1 MRILLA
7 DDHGIV
13 RRGMKSLLETEPGIE
28 VVGEASD
35 GREALK
41 LCETLKPDIA
51 ILDVSMP
58 MLNGIE
64 TTAQAVKNWPDLKII
79 ILSMYADESYVVR
92 ALSAGARAYLL
103 KEATEEDLLPAVR
116 AVAGGRSFFSPAI
129 SKILLNDYVRHL
141 KQRGLEDSYDVLT
154 DREKEVLQ
162 LLAEGKTNKEVA
174 ALLNLGISTVE
185 THRLKLM
192 QKLGL
197 HNTAEIV
204 LYAVRKGIISTS

>member
-13 RRGMKSLLETEPGIE
+13 RRGMRSLLDTEPGVE
-28 VVGEASD
+28 VVGEASN

-41 LCETLKPDIA
+41 LLEALRPDMA
-51 ILDVSMP
+51 ILDVAMP

-64 TTAQAVKNWPDLKII
+64 VTAQAMKAFPELKVI

-92 ALSAGARAYLL
+92 ALTAGARAYLL

-129 SKILLNDYVRHL
+129 SSILLADYVRHL
-141 KQRGLEDSYDVLT
+141 KQRGLEDSYDILS

-162 LLAEGKTNKEVA
+162 LLAEGRSNKEA
-174 ALLNLGISTVE
+174 AAVLNLSLSTVE

-192 QKLGL
+192 QKLSL
-197 HNTAEIV
+197 HNQ
-204 LYAVRKGIISTS
+204 TS

>member
-1 MRILLA
+1 LL
-7 DDHGIV
+7 D
-13 RRGMKSLLETEPGIE
+13 SEPGVE
-28 VVGEASD
+28 VVGEAPN

-41 LCETLKPDIA
+41 LIETLQPDMA
-51 ILDVSMP
+51 ILDVAMP

-64 TTAQAVKNWPDLKII
+64 VTAQAMKAYPELKVI
-79 ILSMYADESYVVR
+79 ILSMYADEAYVVR
-92 ALSAGARAYLL
+92 ALTAGARGYLL

-116 AVAGGRSFFSPAI
+116 AVAQGRSFFSPAI
-129 SKILLNDYVRHL
+129 SSILLADYVRHL
-141 KQRGLEDSYDVLT
+141 KQRGLEDSYDVLS

-162 LLAEGKTNKEVA
+162 LLAEGKTNKEA
-174 ALLNLGISTVE
+174 ASVLNLSLSTVE

-204 LYAVRKGIISTS
+204 LYAVRKGIIS

>member
-13 RRGMKSLLETEPGIE
+13 RRGMRSLLDTEPGVE
-28 VVGEASD
+28 VVGEASN

-41 LCETLKPDIA
+41 LLEALRPDMA
-51 ILDVSMP
+51 ILDVAMP

-64 TTAQAVKNWPDLKII
+64 VTAQAMKAFPELKVI

-92 ALSAGARAYLL
+92 ALTAGARAYLL

-129 SKILLNDYVRHL
+129 SSILLADYVRHL
-141 KQRGLEDSYDVLT
+141 KHRGLEDSYDILS

-162 LLAEGKTNKEVA
+162 LLAEGRSNKEA
-174 ALLNLGISTVE
+174 AAVLNLSLSTVE

-192 QKLGL
+192 QKLSL

-204 LYAVRKGIISTS
+204 LYAVRKGIIA

>member
-1 MRILLA
+1 ML
-7 DDHGIV
+7 D
-13 RRGMKSLLETEPGIE
+13 TEPGVE
-28 VVGEASD
+28 VVGEASN

-41 LCETLKPDIA
+41 LLESLRPDMA
-51 ILDVSMP
+51 ILDVAMP

-64 TTAQAVKNWPDLKII
+64 VTAQAMKAYPDLKVI

-92 ALSAGARAYLL
+92 ALTAGARAYLL

-129 SKILLNDYVRHL
+129 SSILLADYVRHL
-141 KQRGLEDSYDVLT
+141 KQRGLEDSYDILS

-162 LLAEGKTNKEVA
+162 LLAEGRSNKEA
-174 ALLNLGISTVE
+174 AAVLNLSLSTVE

-192 QKLGL
+192 QKLSL

-204 LYAVRKGIISTS
+204 LYAVRKGIIT

>member
-1 MRILLA
+1 VRILLA

-13 RRGMKSLLETEPGIE
+13 RRGMRSLLDTEPGVE
-28 VVGEASD
+28 VVGEASN

-41 LCETLKPDIA
+41 LIETLKPDMA
-51 ILDVSMP
+51 ILDVAMP

-64 TTAQAVKNWPDLKII
+64 VTAQAMKAFPELKVI

-92 ALSAGARAYLL
+92 ALTAGARAYLL

-116 AVAGGRSFFSPAI
+116 AVRNGRSFFSPAI
-129 SKILLNDYVRHL
+129 SSILLADYVRHL
-141 KQRGLEDSYDVLT
+141 KQRGLEDSYDILS

-162 LLAEGKTNKEVA
+162 LLAEGRSNKEA
-174 ALLNLGISTVE
+174 AGVLNLSLSTVE

-204 LYAVRKGIISTS
+204 LYAVRKGIIA